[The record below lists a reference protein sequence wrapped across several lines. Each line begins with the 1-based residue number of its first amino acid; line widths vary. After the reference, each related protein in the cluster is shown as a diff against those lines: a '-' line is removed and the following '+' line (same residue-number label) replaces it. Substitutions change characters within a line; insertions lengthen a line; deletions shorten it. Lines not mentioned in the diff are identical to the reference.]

1 MITEKEDMKI
11 KKLIKYYLLGESI
24 KEIEMNRI
32 LDKISAGKKLT
43 KKEIN
48 FLNLY
53 QHTREENMKDF
64 MYLSKNSTFS
74 KIEDL
79 LSSGKK
85 IICDLH
91 DRDGRFGLAIVK
103 VENDF
108 EDDDCVIFM
117 KGGETHRLEDKYL
130 YNIIYNQKKD
140 EYSLQEQDEYYEK
153 IEAGSDDD

>member
-1 MITEKEDMKI
+1 MLEEKEDMKI

-24 KEIEMNRI
+24 KEIELNRI

-53 QHTREENMKDF
+53 QHTREESMKDF

-79 LSSGKK
+79 LANGKK
-85 IICDLH
+85 VICDLH
-91 DRDGRFGLAIVK
+91 DRNGRFGLPITR
-103 VENDF
+103 VENIF
-108 EDDDCVIFM
+108 EEDVCTILM
-117 KGGETHRLEDKYL
+117 KGGERHMLEDKFL

-153 IEAGSDDD
+153 IEAGSNDD